1 MQWVHL
7 KLIPLVSMFKFSVL
21 IVNMVNID
29 SYNPPI
35 KKSLWKS
42 LIIFSEYKGV
52 LRTESLR
59 TTAL

>member
-35 KKSLWKS
+35 KNLFGSP
-42 LIIFSEYKGV
+42 
-52 LRTESLR
+52 
-59 TTAL
+59 